1 MELKNEMDAI
11 LEKRKS
17 LNINDDFGIEKCW
30 NEMTVLLT
38 QNEDETIDYLNEC
51 IEDDLYYISE
61 IFEDISEQLQS
72 EKFITCLRKLDKKFP
87 KLNMTKDI
95 DIAESYIEN

>member
-11 LEKRKS
+11 LKKRKG

-51 IEDDLYYISE
+51 NEDNLYYISE

-72 EKFITCLRKLDKKFP
+72 ERFITCLRKLDKKFP
-87 KLNMTKDI
+87 KLDMTKDI